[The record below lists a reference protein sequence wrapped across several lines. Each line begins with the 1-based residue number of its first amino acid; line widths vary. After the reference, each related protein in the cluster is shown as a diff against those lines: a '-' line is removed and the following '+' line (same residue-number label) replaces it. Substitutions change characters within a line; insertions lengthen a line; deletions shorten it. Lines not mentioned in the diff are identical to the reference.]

1 MGRGWRGWHGR
12 VGCRGWLL
20 CVRRGADVMNE
31 RAVSN
36 VWVGAAGGGCAAPAG
51 MQQRGDGDETMRREG
66 LCWGVIA
73 VFPARSSAGGAAAD
87 GQGVGSPGG
96 GWLLPCITRQ
106 WMGTAFVGDV
116 AVGWEPS
123 ACGWWQCYVAS
134 PVSCWPWALL
144 QGLSILSC
152 CTQCCANQAGDAH
165 GLRSHP
171 APDFSPLCLAGPP
184 LAATASSS
192 SSASPRADPQPL
204 TALLA
209 VGSPLAW
216 RGSPRAFQAVIRSAR
231 LCYPLLWRGGGEQ
244 ERDSAGV
251 RRQWVSGGPASRRSL
266 GAVTMLGLSS
276 LSRWRGVAEMAQHGV
291 RRDFWARFWVNH
303 RDVGAGDAFRGG
315 AGAWVLHF

>member
-1 MGRGWRGWHGR
+1 M
-12 VGCRGWLL
+12 
-20 CVRRGADVMNE
+20 
-31 RAVSN
+31 
-36 VWVGAAGGGCAAPAG
+36 
-51 MQQRGDGDETMRREG
+51 
-66 LCWGVIA
+66 
-73 VFPARSSAGGAAAD
+73 
-87 GQGVGSPGG
+87 
-96 GWLLPCITRQ
+96 
-106 WMGTAFVGDV
+106 
-116 AVGWEPS
+116 GWEPS